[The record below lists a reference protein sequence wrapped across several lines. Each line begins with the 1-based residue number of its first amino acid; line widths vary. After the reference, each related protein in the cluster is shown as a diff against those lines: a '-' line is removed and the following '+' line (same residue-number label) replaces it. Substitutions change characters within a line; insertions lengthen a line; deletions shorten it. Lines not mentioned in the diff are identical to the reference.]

1 MEVARLD
8 IVIRSQQ
15 AVRATKAVKTGL
27 KQMGDTA
34 ERETGKARGAFGK
47 LKDSVFSV
55 GGALTALGG
64 AFVLRATLGV
74 IRDFQTAMS
83 GVRAVTGATEEQFA
97 ELSSEARRLGA
108 TTQFSA
114 REAAEGMRFLGQAGF
129 DTNEILA
136 ATEPALRLAQAGMLG
151 LAEAADIVSNIMS
164 GFGIEAEKTQKVAD
178 ILAVTAANANTNIR
192 QMGEAMK
199 FVAPIAASTGQ
210 SIEDMA
216 AAVGVLGDA
225 GLQGSLAGAG
235 LRTAIL
241 QLTAVTPVAEAAIK
255 KLGLE
260 ISDLDPTTESFID
273 ILKKLEE
280 ANLGAGDAA
289 KIFGKRSAV
298 GILALI
304 QAIPRLEEM
313 REKIGGAAGALDEMA
328 RIMEDN
334 LNGSIKN
341 MISVMQEAILQT
353 GDAGLTGALRGA
365 IDTITGV
372 LRALTGTLD
381 PLDEN
386 AKLFKGLAAAVQIL
400 AGALAALAFAKIA
413 TGLFAL
419 ASGMK
424 QAIIAVRGLTAAQTL
439 LNVVML
445 ANPYFLVTA
454 AIGAAIAAFLIF
466 RDTTRSAAEAQRAFD
481 NALELTEEALDSYQE
496 SLVDVDEALKELST
510 DKLLFSL
517 TSLQEELKETAD
529 DVEDFTRD
537 AISALTKGEF
547 RNAIA
552 GGGLFGEDLSSVRL
566 AEIIREIREEFR
578 EGEGDIQSAV
588 ARLQEFAQTGAIGAE
603 AANELAVELADM
615 DKTFSGA
622 SNRAEILE
630 LSIREVQSALDGT
643 LGPAEEAAL
652 SIEQIAAAAEA
663 AAALLDT
670 AVLALEAFEERAR
683 LSGLTAAERARELI
697 QQETDAL
704 IAQLETAGAE
714 LVDIERA
721 RAAGAIFIANVK
733 EVAGGGAGG
742 LSAEEREAEK
752 LQQTLRGLQDQFD
765 LTGLAAREFA
775 DIEAEIAE
783 LRAANVGTE
792 EQRVALLEAAQT
804 AFDATIDPL
813 AQILSGLDRE
823 IELTKLSND
832 ERQIQNQLLAA
843 EQELRLVGITLTDTQ
858 SLALEEQLRLLQ
870 ENNAEFAD
878 AARIIDSILTPQEAY
893 RDEILRLNFLL
904 EKGRLTQDQ
913 FGRAAEDAGERLV
926 AATNKVSQAAVSM
939 ADEAAREAFRSFSEF
954 LFNPFEEGLRG
965 MLSGFADTLRQMAS
979 NQLAQSLF
987 EILGKIGGGGGGF
1000 LGAIGSFFSGGV
1012 ADVGGRGAAGQPV
1025 LIGTGAQPEA
1035 FIPDSAGTFVPRQQM
1050 EAMGPGNVSVAAP
1063 IVNVAP
1069 PQVVVVDSD
1078 EKARALINSAEGERA
1093 TLTHLRNNPD
1103 TVKGLTS

>member
-1 MEVARLD
+1 VEVARLD
-8 IVIRSQQ
+8 IVIRNQQ
-15 AVRATKAVKTGL
+15 AVKATGQVKSGL
-27 KQMGDTA
+27 KQMGDAA
-34 ERETGKARGAFGK
+34 EKETKKAGGAFK
-47 LKDSVFSV
+47 RLKDSIFSV
-55 GGALTALGG
+55 SGALTALGG

-83 GVRAVTGATEEQFA
+83 GVRAVTGATEAQFA
-97 ELSSEARRLGA
+97 ELSAEARRLGA

-136 ATEPALRLAQAGMLG
+136 ATEPALRLAQAGMLSLG
-151 LAEAADIVSNIMS
+151 EAADIVSNIMS
-164 GFGIEAEKTQKVAD
+164 GFGIEAQKTQFVAD

-241 QLTAVTPVAEAAIK
+241 QLTAVTPVAEQAIAG
-255 KLGLE
+255 LGLTIE
-260 ISDLDPTTESFID
+260 DLDPTTNSFID

-289 KIFGKRSAV
+289 QIFGKRSAV

-304 QAIPRLEEM
+304 QSIPRLEEM
-313 REKIGGAAGALDEMA
+313 REKIGSAAGALDEMA

-353 GDAGLTGALRGA
+353 GDAGLTGALRGV
-365 IDTITGV
+365 IDTVTGL

-400 AGALAALAFAKIA
+400 AGALAALAIGKIA
-413 TGLFAL
+413 TVMVGFGSSVIKAV
-419 ASGMK
+419 
-424 QAIIAVRGLTAAQTL
+424 QAVRGLTAAQTL

-445 ANPYFLVTA
+445 ANPVFLVTA

-466 RDTTRSAAEAQRAFD
+466 RDTTRSAVEAQRAFD
-481 NALELTEEALDSYQE
+481 DALDLTEEALDSYQE
-496 SLVDVDEALKELST
+496 SLVDADEALKELST
-510 DKLLFSL
+510 EKLLFSL
-517 TSLQEELKETAD
+517 TTLQKELEETAE
-529 DVEDFTRD
+529 DVQDFTD
-537 AISALTKGEF
+537 EAIAALTRGEF
-547 RNAIA
+547 ANAVA
-552 GGGLFGEDLSSVRL
+552 GGGLFGEDLRSSAL
-566 AEIIREIREEFR
+566 AKAIQEIREEFR
-578 EGEGDIQSAV
+578 AGEGDIQSAV
-588 ARLQEFAQTGAIGAE
+588 ARLQEFAQTGAIGSE
-603 AANELAVELADM
+603 AANDLAVELAAMND
-615 DKTFSGA
+615 TFSGA

-630 LSIREVQSALDGT
+630 LSIRDVQSALDGT
-643 LGPAEEAAL
+643 LGPAEAAAL
-652 SIEQIAAAAEA
+652 SIEEIAAAAEA

-670 AVLALEAFEERAR
+670 AVLALQAFEEKAR
-683 LSGLTAAERARELI
+683 LSGLTAAERAREVI

-704 IAQLETAGAE
+704 VAQLEAAGAE
-714 LVDIERA
+714 LVNIERA
-721 RAAGAIFIANVK
+721 RAAGATQIANVK

-765 LTGLAAREFA
+765 LTGRAAREFA
-775 DIEAEIAE
+775 DIEADIAE
-783 LRAANVGTE
+783 LRSANVGSE
-792 EQRVALLEAAQT
+792 EQRVALLEAAKT
-804 AFDATIDPL
+804 AFEATVDPL
-813 AQILSGLDRE
+813 STILAELDKE
-823 IELTKLSND
+823 IGLTKLSND

-843 EQELRLVGITLTDTQ
+843 EQELRLAGIILTQDQ
-858 SLALEEQLRLLQ
+858 SESLETQLRLLQ
-870 ENNAEFAD
+870 ENNAAFAD
-878 AARIIDSILTPQEAY
+878 AARIIEEIITPQEAY

-904 EKGRLTQDQ
+904 EKGRLTQEQ
-913 FGRAAEDAGERLV
+913 FGLAAEAAGDRLV
-926 AATNKVSQAAVSM
+926 DATTKVSAAATSM

-954 LFNPFEEGLRG
+954 LFNPFEEGLSG

-987 EILGKIGGGGGGF
+987 ETLGKIGGGGGGV
-1000 LGAIGSFFSGGV
+1000 LGAIGSFFSGGI
-1012 ADVGGRGAAGQPV
+1012 ADNGGRGAAGQPV

-1035 FIPDSAGTFVPRQQM
+1035 FIPDSAGSFVPRQQM
-1050 EAMGPGNVSVAAP
+1050 GAMGAGDINVAAP
-1063 IVNVAP
+1063 VVNVS
-1069 PQVVVVDSD
+1069 PQV
-1078 EKARALINSAEGERA
+1078 INVQDPADIPAAMQSAQGESVI
-1093 TLTHLRNNPD
+1093 LNVLRNNPD
-1103 TVKGLTS
+1103 VIRQISA

>member
-1 MEVARLD
+1 VEVARLD
-8 IVIRSQQ
+8 IVIRNKQ
-15 AVRATKAVKTGL
+15 AVKATKDVTSGL
-27 KQMGDTA
+27 RKMGTAA
-34 ERETGKARGAFGK
+34 ERETGKAVGAFGK
-47 LKDSVFSV
+47 LKASVFSV
-55 GGALTALGG
+55 QGAVIALGG

-83 GVRAVTGATEEQFA
+83 GVRAVTGATEDQFA
-97 ELSSEARRLGA
+97 ELSAEARRLGA

-241 QLTAVTPVAEAAIK
+241 QLTRVTPIAEAAIK

-289 KIFGKRSAV
+289 AIFGKRSAV

-304 QAIPRLEEM
+304 QSIPRLEEM

-400 AGALAALAFAKIA
+400 AGALAALAISKIVV
-413 TGLFAL
+413 GIVSF
-419 ASGMK
+419 GG
-424 QAIIAVRGLTAAQTL
+424 AIVKAIQAVRGLTAAQTL

-445 ANPYFLVTA
+445 ANPVFLVTA

-481 NALELTEEALDSYQE
+481 DALGLTEEALDTYQE
-496 SLVDVDEALKELST
+496 SLVDANEALKELST
-510 DKLLFSL
+510 EKLLFSL
-517 TSLQEELKETAD
+517 TTLQEELKQTAD
-529 DVEDFTRD
+529 DVEDFTQE
-537 AISALTKGEF
+537 AIEALTRGEF
-547 RNAIA
+547 RNAFA
-552 GGGLFGEDLSSVRL
+552 GGGLFQQDLRSTEL
-566 AEIIREIREEFR
+566 ANAIQEIREEFR
-578 EGEGDIQSAV
+578 AGEGDIQSAV
-588 ARLQEFAQTGAIGAE
+588 ARLQEFAQMGVTGSE
-603 AANELAVELADM
+603 AANDLAVELAAM
-615 DKTFSGA
+615 DKTFTGA
-622 SNRAEILE
+622 ANRAEVLE
-630 LSIREVQSALDGT
+630 LSISEVQSALNGT
-643 LGPAEEAAL
+643 LGPAEKAAL
-652 SIEQIAAAAEA
+652 SVEELAAAAEA

-670 AVLALEAFEERAR
+670 AVLALESFEEKAR
-683 LSGLTAAERARELI
+683 LSGLTAAERAREVI
-697 QQETDAL
+697 QAQTDAL
-704 IAQLETAGAE
+704 VVQLEAAGAS
-714 LVDIERA
+714 LVAVERA
-721 RAAGAIFIANVK
+721 RAAGEAQRAAV
-733 EVAGGGAGG
+733 VDPAG
-742 LSAEEREAEK
+742 RAEK
-752 LQQTLRGLQDQFD
+752 LAEALRQLQDRFD
-765 LTGLAAREFA
+765 KTGAAAREFA
-775 DIEAEIAE
+775 DIQKTVAEAEKLNIGTTAE
-783 LRAANVGTE
+783 RVLILGQAKAAMEALSDPVGT
-792 EQRVALLEAAQT
+792 
-804 AFDATIDPL
+804 
-813 AQILSGLDRE
+813 ILNDLDRE
-823 IELTKLSND
+823 IELSRLGNE
-832 ERQIQNQLLAA
+832 ERQLGNQLLAV
-843 EQELRLVGITLTDTQ
+843 ELQLKEVGIILTGKERE
-858 SLALEEQLRLLQ
+858 ALTARLELLQ
-870 ENNAEFAD
+870 KTNAAFAEG
-878 AARIIDSILTPQEAY
+878 ARITEEALTPQERY
-893 RDEILRLNFLL
+893 RDEILRLNELL
-904 EKGRLTQDQ
+904 ELGAISQLT
-913 FGRAAEDAGERLV
+913 FGREAEATGQRLV
-926 AATNKVSQAAVSM
+926 NAVNKVSEATKTF
-939 ADEAAREAFRSFSEF
+939 ADEAARESFRAFADF

-965 MLSGFADTLRQMAS
+965 MLSGFADTLRRMAS
-979 NQLAQSLF
+979 NQLAKSIFSSLSK
-987 EILGKIGGGGGGF
+987 LGGGGGGF
-1000 LGAIGSFFSGGV
+1000 LSAIGNFFGGGV
-1012 ADVGGRGAAGQPV
+1012 ADEGGRAKPGELT

-1035 FIPDSAGTFVPRQQM
+1035 FIPDSAGTFVPQQQM
-1050 EAMGPGNVSVAAP
+1050 KAMSAGNVSVAAP
-1063 IVNVAP
+1063 VVNVAP
-1069 PQVVVVDSD
+1069 PQVIVVDSD
-1078 EKARALINSAEGERA
+1078 EKARALINSAEGEQA
-1093 TLTHLRNNPD
+1093 TLTHLRKNPD
-1103 TVKGLTS
+1103 TVRGLTS